1 MDGFRQEL
9 RQAWRSLR
17 RSPLFAVSAV
27 VMLALGVSANTAVH
41 SLVEAILLR
50 PLPYAEPGRLADLS
64 ERRASQP
71 DRMAPVSVPNYFDWR
86 AGSRSFADMA
96 GYYRWQLSLTGQGQ
110 PERVW
115 SGLVT
120 APLFQTLGVRP
131 VLGRTFSKEED
142 APNAEP
148 VVVLSH
154 AFWMERFG
162 GSDKAVGG
170 RLTLDGKPHQIL
182 GVMPPGFDFPKG
194 VQLWVPLAYGP
205 DSQPRDF
212 GFLNIV
218 GRLRPGV
225 SFEQAASE
233 MDVLG
238 QRLAAQYPETNAE
251 RAPRVLPLQDR
262 LVGNVR
268 KPLAMLAVAVLLVLA
283 VACANL
289 VNLLLARYRSRGHE
303 ALVRNAL
310 GARRMQLLR
319 PALAEGLLL
328 GLLGGG
334 AGLAFAYGLLRV
346 LVRIGPKN
354 VPRLDE
360 AGLGPGVVALS
371 LALAL
376 AAGIGTSLLAA
387 GQVLRPGL
395 SAGRALRPGLRLA
408 AGAGSRGDASSTW
421 LRRVLM
427 ISEIALSL
435 VILASAGLLAKSLA
449 GLQRMEPGF
458 DPSNL
463 LTMQVELPQARYP
476 EEHQPAAFFSNL
488 YGRISAL
495 PGVERVGAIFLLPY
509 SGMNASV
516 RFTVDGR
523 PETSGSP
530 LSASMRPV
538 SPGYFSA
545 LRVPVRRGRVFGP
558 GDRAGSPPVVVVNE
572 SAARLFWP
580 GEDPVGK
587 RITFGVDF
595 DTTGKLEEASR
606 EIVGVVGDVRQ
617 GGPLKDVLPAVYF
630 PHLQSSWRMM
640 SLAIRSGTD
649 PAGLTAAV
657 RRTVFE
663 MDRELPV
670 SDVKTMDEMVSESVA
685 QPRFYALLVGH
696 FAVLALVLALTGAF
710 GVIACS
716 IGERTQEIGIR
727 MALGA
732 EGGEVLRLVLKE
744 ALALTL
750 AGIALGLAA
759 APGLTRMMAGQLY
772 GVDPRDPAV
781 LAGAAAALLAAA
793 MVASWLPA
801 RRATRLTPMAALA
814 DDRRQDRGGRGGRGL
829 GLEGI

>member
-1 MDGFRQEL
+1 MDGIRREL
-9 RQAWRSLR
+9 RQAWRSLQ

-50 PLPYAEPGRLADLS
+50 PLPYAEPARLADLS
-64 ERRASQP
+64 ERRSSQP

-86 AGSRSFADMA
+86 ARGRSFEDMA

-120 APLFQTLGVRP
+120 ASLFPTLGVRP
-131 VLGRTFSKEED
+131 MLGRTFTQEED
-142 APNAEP
+142 APDAGP

-154 AFWMERFG
+154 AFWMQRFG
-162 GSDKAVGG
+162 GSREAVGG

-182 GVMPPGFDFPKG
+182 GVMPPGFDFPKK

-212 GFLNIV
+212 GFLNV
-218 GRLRPGV
+218 VARLRPGV
-225 SFEQAASE
+225 PFEQAASE
-233 MDVLG
+233 MDVVG
-238 QRLAAQYPETNAE
+238 RRLAAQYPDTNAE
-251 RAPRVLPLQDR
+251 RAVRVLPLQDR
-262 LVGNVR
+262 LVGDVR

-310 GARRMQLLR
+310 GARRAQMLR

-334 AGLAFAYGLLRV
+334 AGLAFAYGLLRAI
-346 LVRIGPKN
+346 VRIGPKN

-360 AGLGPGVVALS
+360 AGLEPGVVALG

-376 AAGIGTSLLAA
+376 AAGIGSSLLAA
-387 GQVLRPGL
+387 GQVFRLG
-395 SAGRALRPGLRLA
+395 LRPGLRLA
-408 AGAGSRGDASSTW
+408 AGAGSRGDASATW
-421 LRRVLM
+421 LRRGLM
-427 ISEIALSL
+427 VSEIALSL
-435 VILASAGLLAKSLA
+435 VVLAGAGLLAKSLA
-449 GLQRMEPGF
+449 GLQRIDPGF
-458 DPSNL
+458 DPSHL
-463 LTMQVELPQARYP
+463 LTMQVELPQPRYP
-476 EEHQPAAFFSNL
+476 EEHQPPAFFSQL
-488 YGRISAL
+488 YGRIGAL
-495 PGVERVGAIFLLPY
+495 PGVERVGGIFLLPY
-509 SGMNASV
+509 SGMNAST
-516 RFTVDGR
+516 RFTIDGR
-523 PETSGSP
+523 PETPGAPP

-538 SPGYFSA
+538 SPGYFST
-545 LRVPVRRGRVFGP
+545 LRIPVRRGRVFGP

-580 GEDPVGK
+580 GEDPVGR

-640 SLAIRSGTD
+640 SLAIRSATD
-649 PAGLTAAV
+649 PAGLTSAV

-670 SDVKTMDEMVSESVA
+670 SDVRTMDEMVAESVA

-716 IGERTQEIGIR
+716 IAERTQEIGIR

-732 EGGEVLRLVLKE
+732 EGGAVLRLVLKE

-750 AGIALGLAA
+750 AGLALGLAA
-759 APGLTRMMAGQLY
+759 APGLTRMMAGQLH

-781 LAGAAAALLAAA
+781 FAGAAAALLAASMA
-793 MVASWLPA
+793 ASWLPA

-814 DDRRQDRGGRGGRGL
+814 DQRRGDREARGL

>member
-1 MDGFRQEL
+1 
-9 RQAWRSLR
+9 
-17 RSPLFAVSAV
+17 
-27 VMLALGVSANTAVH
+27 MLALGVSANTAVH

-50 PLPYAEPGRLADLS
+50 PLPYSEPGRLADLS

-71 DRMAPVSVPNYFDWR
+71 DRMAPTSVPNYFDWR
-86 AGSRSFADMA
+86 AQGRSFEDMA

-110 PERVW
+110 PERIW
-115 SGLVT
+115 AGLVT

-142 APNAEP
+142 APNAGP
-148 VVVLSH
+148 VVVLGH

-162 GSDKAVGG
+162 GSAKAVGG

-205 DSQPRDF
+205 DSQPRHF
-212 GFLNIV
+212 GFLNVV

-225 SFEQAASE
+225 PFEQAASE

-238 QRLAAQYPETNAE
+238 QRLANQYPDTNAE
-251 RAPRVLPLQDR
+251 RTIRVLPLQDR

-289 VNLLLARYRSRGHE
+289 VNLLLARHRARSHE
-303 ALVRNAL
+303 VLVRNAL

-319 PALAEGLLL
+319 PAAVEGLLL

-334 AGLAFAYGLLRV
+334 TGLAFAYGLLRV

-395 SAGRALRPGLRLA
+395 RLA

-435 VILASAGLLAKSLA
+435 VLLAGAGLLAKSLA
-449 GLQRMEPGF
+449 GLQRIESGF

-476 EEHQPAAFFSNL
+476 EEHQPAAFFSDL
-488 YGRISAL
+488 YGRIGAL

-617 GGPLKDVLPAVYF
+617 GGPLKEVLPAVYF

-640 SLAIRSGTD
+640 SLAIRSGSD

-657 RRTVFE
+657 RKTVFE
-663 MDRELPV
+663 LDRELPV
-670 SDVKTMDEMVSESVA
+670 SDVKTMDEMVAESVA
-685 QPRFYALLVGH
+685 QPRFYALLVDC

-732 EGGEVLRLVLKE
+732 EGGAVLRLVLKE

-781 LAGAAAALLAAA
+781 FAGAAAALLAAA
-793 MVASWLPA
+793 MAASWLPA

-814 DDRRQDRGGRGGRGL
+814 EDRRQDRAL